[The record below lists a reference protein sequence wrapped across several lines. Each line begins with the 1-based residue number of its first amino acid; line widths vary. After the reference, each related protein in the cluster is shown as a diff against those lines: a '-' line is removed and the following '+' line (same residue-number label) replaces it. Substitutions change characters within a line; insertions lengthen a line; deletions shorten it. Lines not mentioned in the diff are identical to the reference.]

1 MFSTGIIFP
10 LVCIP
15 RFRYYD
21 ASVFHGSPAEEGG
34 IITGGQKNGTG
45 VSLTNCLFSVQ
56 QCRRKTDPRI
66 DA

>member
-1 MFSTGIIFP
+1 MYFFP
-10 LVCIP
+10 LADIP
-15 RFRYYD
+15 SFRYYN
-21 ASVFHGSPAEEGG
+21 ASVFHGSPAAESG
-34 IITGGQKNGTG
+34 IITGGQKSGTG